1 MSESAIQ
8 KYEEKAKQGLLFND
22 SNLSALYNRML
33 NVFSPG
39 GEDEALLRQMGIS
52 VSFSAT
58 DNSSSIT
65 LDEGK
70 LRDML
75 DSDPDAVADLFTRSA
90 SAGNASSDGLMQS
103 MKTQLDRYAGTT
115 GAVKGIL
122 VQQAGTPLSSLTLMN
137 NTWQNQIDSI
147 YTDIEKWQDKLT
159 AQVDK
164 YTSMFSKLETLIY
177 QMNSQSSTLAGMMGM
192 GG

>member
-1 MSESAIQ
+1 
-8 KYEEKAKQGLLFND
+8 
-22 SNLSALYNRML
+22 
-33 NVFSPG
+33 
-39 GEDEALLRQMGIS
+39 
-52 VSFSAT
+52 
-58 DNSSSIT
+58 
-65 LDEGK
+65 
-70 LRDML
+70 
-75 DSDPDAVADLFTRSA
+75 
-90 SAGNASSDGLMQS
+90 
-103 MKTQLDRYAGTT
+103 
-115 GAVKGIL
+115 
-122 VQQAGTPLSSLTLMN
+122 MN

>member
-1 MSESAIQ
+1 
-8 KYEEKAKQGLLFND
+8 
-22 SNLSALYNRML
+22 
-33 NVFSPG
+33 
-39 GEDEALLRQMGIS
+39 MGIS

-65 LDEGK
+65 LDESK
-70 LRDML
+70 LRSML

-137 NTWQNQIDSI
+137 NTWQDQIDNI